1 MAHIEVPP
9 GVPGIG
15 SLFQA
20 RPDSAKPMRELAQ
33 ALLRGPS
40 PLAPFERELI
50 AAYVSNRNECVFC
63 ASSHGGAAA
72 HLEGGSFDLVKAV
85 ETDYQKA
92 PISLKLRALLAIAE
106 KVRSD
111 ARKVSAAD
119 IDAARRAGALDAD
132 IHDAVLIAAAFSM
145 YNRYVDGLASLTP
158 TDAALYDQ
166 MGGRLAKEGYNPPR
180 PAPQP

>member
-40 PLAPFERELI
+40 PLAPVERELI
-50 AAYVSNRNECVFC
+50 AAYVSRRNECVFC
-63 ASSHGGAAA
+63 ASSHGAAAA
-72 HLEGGSFDLVKAV
+72 HLEGGSHALVAAV
-85 ETDYQKA
+85 EANPNSA
-92 PISLKLRALLAIAE
+92 PISPKMRVLLRIAE
-106 KVRSD
+106 KVRTD

-119 IDAARRAGALDAD
+119 IHAAREMGAVDAD
-132 IHDAVLIAAAFSM
+132 IHDTVLIAAAFSM

-158 TDAALYDQ
+158 TDGAMYDQ
-166 MGGRLAKEGYNPPR
+166 MGARLAREGYNPPR
-180 PAPQP
+180 PAPKP

>member
-40 PLAPFERELI
+40 PLAPVERELI
-50 AAYVSNRNECVFC
+50 AAYVSRRNECVFC
-63 ASSHGGAAA
+63 ASSHGAAAA
-72 HLEGGSFDLVKAV
+72 HLAGGSHALVAAV
-85 ETDYQKA
+85 EANPNSA
-92 PISLKLRALLAIAE
+92 PISPKMRVLLRIAE
-106 KVRSD
+106 KVRTD

-119 IDAARRAGALDAD
+119 IDAARQMGAVDAD
-132 IHDAVLIAAAFSM
+132 IHDTVLIAAAFSM

-158 TDAALYDQ
+158 TDAAMYDQ
-166 MGGRLAKEGYNPPR
+166 MGARLAAEGYNPPR
-180 PAPQP
+180 PAPKA

>member
-40 PLAPFERELI
+40 PLAPVERELI
-50 AAYVSNRNECVFC
+50 AAFVSRRNECVFC
-63 ASSHGGAAA
+63 ASSHGAAAA
-72 HLEGGSFDLVKAV
+72 HLEGGSHALVAAV
-85 ETDYQKA
+85 EANPNSA
-92 PISLKLRALLAIAE
+92 PVSPKMRVLLQIAE
-106 KVRSD
+106 KVRTD

-119 IDAARRAGALDAD
+119 IEAARQMGAVDAD

-145 YNRYVDGLASLTP
+145 YNRYVDGLASLAP
-158 TDAALYDQ
+158 TDPAMYDQ
-166 MGGRLAKEGYNPPR
+166 MGARLAKEGYNPPR
-180 PAPQP
+180 PAPKP